1 MSSTLRG
8 GLVPT
13 AARPRT
19 PRDYALP
26 ITSAGRFCPLG
37 PVGIFVAHNFQIS
50 CYRFV
55 Q

>member
-1 MSSTLRG
+1 MSSTFWG
-8 GLVPT
+8 GLFPT
-13 AARPRT
+13 VARPRT
-19 PRDYALP
+19 PGNYALP
-26 ITSAGRFCPLG
+26 ITSAGGFWPLG

>member
-8 GLVPT
+8 GLFPT
-13 AARPRT
+13 AARTRT
-19 PRDYALP
+19 PRYYGCRSRRRGA
-26 ITSAGRFCPLG
+26 SAPLG
-37 PVGIFVAHNFQIS
+37 PVGIFVAHNFEIS